1 MRRILILFALATA
14 VVMAAVAV
22 FVLSTLPP
30 RAARPSAAANR
41 SALAVGAWHVH
52 SSRSDGSGSVEEI
65 AAAAAGAGLDFVIL
79 TDHGDGTRA
88 PDPPRYVHD
97 VLVIDA
103 VEINTDSGHVVAVNL
118 EGPSTFPLAGDVR
131 DVLDDIHRLGGWAV
145 AAHPDSPR
153 QNLRWRGQLTGVDG
167 VEWLNVDSEWR
178 GHTSTEI
185 AASALRSVVRGPE
198 AIASLFRA
206 PSPGLARWDV
216 MQRARPVVGLAAVD
230 AHARLGAD
238 DASSQGR
245 AASVKFPSYT
255 TLFRTVVQAVPLSG
269 ARSGSAA
276 TDARAILDGLRA
288 GRSYSI
294 VRAFVELFPS
304 LEFSVSTLHME
315 RIGLGG
321 HVPPGVA
328 GAIVAEIPGMSST
341 RVDLL
346 RDGRVVKSGRGRV
359 AFDAPGTAASYR
371 VEAYMPGHRI
381 PWLVTNSIY
390 FDREDATPVP
400 GNAAPPSLLQ
410 GLRVPQD
417 SWRIEANATSRG
429 SIDRDPAGGVVLSYR
444 LGDGAP
450 AGQYVAL
457 ATDASGASALD
468 RIAITATAANP
479 MRVSLQVR
487 VPGGRDGR
495 RWRKSLYLDREARTY
510 VVSLAELEPVERGS
524 PLRPIVARV
533 QSVLLV
539 IDTVNAS
546 PGSSGVVNIRD
557 VTLVTA
563 PPLGG
568 AAR

>member
-1 MRRILILFALATA
+1 MRRILIFIALATA

-22 FVLSTLPP
+22 FVVSTLPP
-30 RAARPSAAANR
+30 RAARPAAAANR
-41 SALAVGAWHVH
+41 STLAVGAWHVH
-52 SSRSDGSGSVEEI
+52 SSRSDGSGSMEEI
-65 AAAAAGAGLDFVIL
+65 AAAASGAGLDFVIL
-79 TDHGDGTRA
+79 TDHGDGTRP
-88 PDPPRYVHD
+88 PDPPRYLHD
-97 VLVIDA
+97 VLIIDA
-103 VEINTDSGHVVAVNL
+103 VEINTENGHLVALNL
-118 EGPSTFPLAGDVR
+118 QNPSSYPLAGEAR

-153 QNLRWRGQLTGVDG
+153 PNLRWRGPLTGVDG

-178 GHTSTEI
+178 SHTTTEI

-206 PSPGLARWDV
+206 PSPGLARWDM

-238 DASSQGR
+238 DSSWGR
-245 AASVKFPSYT
+245 AASVKFPSYAA
-255 TLFRTVVQAVPLSG
+255 LFRSVVQAVPLSG

-276 TDARAILDGLRA
+276 TDAEAILDGLRA

-304 LEFSVSTLHME
+304 LEFGVTTPQTE
-315 RIGLGG
+315 RIGMGG

-328 GAIVAEIPGMSST
+328 GAIVAEIPGLPST
-341 RVDLL
+341 RVDLV
-346 RDGRVVKSGRGRV
+346 RDGRVVKSGQGRL
-359 AFDAPGTAASYR
+359 AFDAPGTSASYR
-371 VEAYMPGHRI
+371 VEAYMPGHRV
-381 PWLVTNSIY
+381 PWLVSNPIY
-390 FDREDATPVP
+390 FDRENATPVP
-400 GNAAPPSLLQ
+400 GNAAPKTSLQ

-429 SIDRDPAGGVVLSYR
+429 SIGTDAGGGVVLSYR
-444 LGDGAP
+444 LGEGAP

-468 RIAITATAANP
+468 RIAITATSDTP
-479 MRVSLQVR
+479 MRLSLQVR

-495 RWRKSLYLDREARTY
+495 RWRKSLYLDRETRTY
-510 VVSLAELEPVERGS
+510 VVSLGDLEPVERGS
-524 PLRPIVARV
+524 LLRPIVAKV

-546 PGSSGVVNIRD
+546 PGSSGVVKIRD
-557 VTLVTA
+557 VTLVTT
-563 PPLGG
+563 PPTGG
-568 AAR
+568 HGR